1 MVNSDFIQLCSRAW
15 ALRILS
21 YLGQGR
27 DARISPLAHEL
38 STGRTAI
45 TSSMTYLIELGYVQ
59 RTKGHGH
66 PLRPAFCLT
75 KKGEVVAQWAI
86 DLDNLLLPQSWDVA
100 AKTWSLPVMRL
111 TNKAP
116 RFAQLR
122 SELKPIT
129 DRALSQTLKILASQ
143 DWVARAV
150 NVEAAPPEV
159 SYSPCGMGEILI
171 PVLERSFSLKTGLK

>member
-1 MVNSDFIQLCSRAW
+1 MVNNEFIRLCSRAW

-45 TSSMTYLIELGYVQ
+45 SSSMGYLIELGYVQ

-66 PLRPAFCLT
+66 PLRPAFNLT
-75 KKGEVVAQWAI
+75 KKGQNVAQWAI
-86 DLDNLLLPQSWDVA
+86 ELDEILAPESWNIA
-100 AKTWSLPVMRL
+100 ARTWSLPVMRL
-111 TNKAP
+111 TNSAP
-116 RFAQLR
+116 RFGELR
-122 SELKPIT
+122 SELKPVT
-129 DRALSQTLKILASQ
+129 DRALSQTLKILVSQ
-143 DWVARAV
+143 NWVTRAV
-150 NVEAAPPEV
+150 NTEASPPEV

-171 PVLERSFSLKTGLK
+171 PCLEGSFSL